1 MIIQYQ
7 LKMGCFGVSKS
18 KAAYI
23 AEPNFGKKAQL
34 MMAAAQKKEKKTG
47 CFGGRLKYLKKAV
60 KSYDTYNRC
69 MAVHLFR
76 ETDHR
81 NVHQMISVCLNAR
94 AIVNY
99 KKTIVVRIIRK
110 KRSYKQKP
118 LGCPAMLTPVQWSGW
133 LQMCSS
139 SGPVEYYLQMMGLM
153 RYMTVLDQNIAVA
166 AASKNAISITNNNT
180 NTNTAPSISMT
191 GPTTTINPTISANP
205 IMTSNPST
213 NVNTVQPT
221 NTRSNTSDKNIA
233 QWPMFASAPPTRP
246 EFA

>member
-1 MIIQYQ
+1 
-7 LKMGCFGVSKS
+7 
-18 KAAYI
+18 
-23 AEPNFGKKAQL
+23 
-34 MMAAAQKKEKKTG
+34 
-47 CFGGRLKYLKKAV
+47 
-60 KSYDTYNRC
+60 
-69 MAVHLFR
+69 
-76 ETDHR
+76 
-81 NVHQMISVCLNAR
+81 MISVCLNAR

-99 KKTIVVRIIRK
+99 KKSIVVRIIRK
-110 KRSYKQKP
+110 ERSYKQKP

-205 IMTSNPST
+205 TMTSNPST
-213 NVNTVQPT
+213 NVNTSQPI
-221 NTRSNTSDKNIA
+221 NTHPKNVDNNTSA
-233 QWPMFASAPPTRP
+233 WPMFATAPPTRP

>member
-1 MIIQYQ
+1 MQYQ

-205 IMTSNPST
+205 TMTSNPST
-213 NVNTVQPT
+213 NVNTSQPINTHPKNVDT
-221 NTRSNTSDKNIA
+221 NTSS
-233 QWPMFASAPPTRP
+233 WPMFASAPPTRP

>member
-34 MMAAAQKKEKKTG
+34 MMTAAQKKEKKTG

-81 NVHQMISVCLNAR
+81 NVHQMISVCLNA
-94 AIVNY
+94 
-99 KKTIVVRIIRK
+99 
-110 KRSYKQKP
+110 
-118 LGCPAMLTPVQWSGW
+118 CPVQ
-133 LQMCSS
+133 
-139 SGPVEYYLQMMGLM
+139 
-153 RYMTVLDQNIAVA
+153 DVA
-166 AASKNAISITNNNT
+166 RREFSRNAAKASR
-180 NTNTAPSISMT
+180 
-191 GPTTTINPTISANP
+191 GENPTSSLDRAG
-205 IMTSNPST
+205 
-213 NVNTVQPT
+213 
-221 NTRSNTSDKNIA
+221 A
-233 QWPMFASAPPTRP
+233 
-246 EFA
+246 